1 MEILDLKSK
10 VLQQIENADEQLLT
24 RLSNFI
30 DVSIENN
37 LVKELLELSEKEY
50 VDGKTENYSEILKVS
65 KEKYFTK

>member
-50 VDGKTENYSEILKVS
+50 VAGKTENYSEILKVS